1 MRLPKSDRLRRRII
15 EDTSDPRSPCFDNR
29 LPLRDEVAP
38 GIKFP
43 GWKPNRKLGMPL
55 VLASPTK
62 DERSGVY
69 FETLLFSRGPVIRRA
84 LTQEEADRRLA
95 KFHRTILEEETRT

>member
-1 MRLPKSDRLRRRII
+1 MRLPKSDSQRRRILRNNR
-15 EDTSDPRSPCFDNR
+15 DPRSPRFDNR

-43 GWKPNRKLGMPL
+43 GWKPNRKLGVPL
-55 VLASPTK
+55 VMPSPKK
-62 DERSGVY
+62 DERSGIY
-69 FETLLFSRGPVIRRA
+69 FETLHFSRGQVIRRA